1 MSSPKT
7 KRTQAVLGGLAA
19 LLIAGNVAAEHSLS
33 DIATTALI
41 EMENRARQANYRD
54 IEVQVR
60 PLDARLGLA
69 QCGEPLRV
77 LPETTRRTL
86 GPVSVG
92 IRCDGPT
99 PWTLYV
105 RGQVSA
111 SIEVPVMAASVGRGE
126 LLGRRDVRMEIQR
139 ISRET
144 GANFSDLEDIIG
156 QEAKRNLAEGAL
168 VRRSDLRAPELVSR
182 GALVTLVSGGSG
194 LKVSMQGKAMGSG
207 AAGDRILVTN
217 LSSGKKVEGVVARD
231 GSVLM
236 Q

>member
-1 MSSPKT
+1 MSNPKT
-7 KRTQAVLGGLAA
+7 AWSQSLLGGFVA
-19 LLIAGNVAAEHSLS
+19 LLMASNATAEHSLS

-41 EMENRARQANYRD
+41 EMEDRARQANYRD

-69 QCGEPLRV
+69 QCGEALRV

-111 SIEVPVMAASVGRGE
+111 AIEVPVMAASVGRGE
-126 LLGRRDVRMEIQR
+126 LLGRRDVRMEVQR

-144 GANFSDLEDIIG
+144 GVNFSEIDDIIG
-156 QEAKRNLAEGAL
+156 QEAKRDLAEGAL
-168 VRRSDLRAPELVSR
+168 IRRSDLRAPELVAR
-182 GALVTLVSGGSG
+182 GSLVTLVSGGSG